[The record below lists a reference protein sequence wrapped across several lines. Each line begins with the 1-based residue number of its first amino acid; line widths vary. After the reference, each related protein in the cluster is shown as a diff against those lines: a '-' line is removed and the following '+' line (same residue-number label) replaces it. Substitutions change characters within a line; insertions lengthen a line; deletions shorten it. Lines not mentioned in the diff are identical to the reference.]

1 VVWYGRPVAVVLA
14 VALFGVLLAGVEL
27 LQRRARLEAEVPRKV
42 VHIGSAVIA
51 AGLAFLLNPSEIVV
65 LGFGF
70 AVFMLLSRR
79 FGLLPSVH
87 GVTRSTRGEIFFP
100 LGVAMLALVAGDRA
114 QFVYGVLVLGLAD
127 GLAGVIGERY
137 GSRRLS
143 LAGSEKSVEGS
154 ATFFVVA
161 AVIGAA
167 ALLATGEPAAAAL
180 AVAVLAAGVLTGVE
194 LSLRGGLDNLC
205 VPVLAAIL
213 LQLPR

>member
-1 VVWYGRPVAVVLA
+1 VAVVLA

-51 AGLAFLLNPSEIVV
+51 AGLAFVLDPSEIVV
-65 LGFGF
+65 LGLGF

-87 GVTRSTRGEIFFP
+87 DVTRSTRGEIFFP
-100 LGVAMLALVAGDRA
+100 LGVAVLALVAGDRA

-143 LAGSEKSVEGS
+143 VAGSEKSVEGS

-167 ALLATGEPAAAAL
+167 ALLATGEPAATAL
-180 AVAVLAAGVLTGVE
+180 AVAVLAGGVLTGVE

>member
-1 VVWYGRPVAVVLA
+1 VASAIA

-27 LQRRARLEAEVPRKV
+27 WQRRARLSAEVPRKV
-42 VHIGSAVIA
+42 VHIGSAVLA
-51 AGLAFLLNPSEIVV
+51 AGLAFILDPAEIVV
-65 LGFGF
+65 LGLGF
-70 AVFMLLSRR
+70 ALFMLISRR

-87 GVTRSTRGEIFFP
+87 GVARSTRGEIFFP
-100 LGVAMLALVAGDRA
+100 LGVAALALVAHDRA

-137 GSRRLS
+137 GRRRLS

-161 AVIGAA
+161 AVIGTA
-167 ALLATGEPAAAAL
+167 ALLAAGSPPATAL

-205 VPVLAAIL
+205 VPVAAALL
-213 LQLPR
+213 LQLAR

>member
-1 VVWYGRPVAVVLA
+1 VVWYGRRVAPALA

-27 LQRRARLEAEVPRKV
+27 LQRRTRLSAEVPRKV
-42 VHIGSAVIA
+42 VHIGSSVLA
-51 AGLAFLLNPSEIVV
+51 AGLAFILDPNEIVV
-65 LGFGF
+65 LGLGF
-70 AVFMLLSRR
+70 ALFMLISRR
-79 FGLLPSVH
+79 FGLLASVH

-100 LGVAMLALVAGDRA
+100 LGVAALALVAGDRA

-137 GSRRLS
+137 GSRPLS

-167 ALLATGEPAAAAL
+167 ALLAVGDPTATAL

-205 VPVLAAIL
+205 VPVVAALLMQLA
-213 LQLPR
+213 R